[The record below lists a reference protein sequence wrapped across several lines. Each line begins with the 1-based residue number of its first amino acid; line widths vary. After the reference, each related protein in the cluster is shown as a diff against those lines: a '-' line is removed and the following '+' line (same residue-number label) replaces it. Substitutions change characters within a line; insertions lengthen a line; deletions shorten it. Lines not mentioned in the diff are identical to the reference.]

1 MTYKKYGVKISCLA
15 YGSGIGVQAMEVW
28 DHYIYLEKFQDFLKK
43 GYCNIKQNKPQNP
56 ITHCY
61 SFADA
66 LKMINEMT
74 NLDHTIDIPL
84 AKYNA
89 IKQAEAIFD
98 KFNKDHQND
107 CKRIAFREY
116 IENKKNELQKA
127 IDQLEKETEEFEKN
141 VGWS

>member
-1 MTYKKYGVKISCLA
+1 MYKKYGVKISCLS

-28 DHYIYLEKFQDFLKK
+28 DHAIYLEKFHDFMNK
-43 GYCNIKQNKPQNP
+43 GYCDKKQKKPQNP

-61 SFADA
+61 SFEEAF
-66 LKMINEMT
+66 KMINEMT
-74 NLDHTIDIPL
+74 CLAPAINIPM
-84 AKYNA
+84 AKYKA

-107 CKRIAFREY
+107 CKRIAFKEY
-116 IENKKNELQKA
+116 VENKKNEIQKA
-127 IDQLEKETEEFEKN
+127 IDQLEQETKDFEKN

>member
-1 MTYKKYGVKISCLA
+1 
-15 YGSGIGVQAMEVW
+15 MEVW
-28 DHYIYLEKFQDFLKK
+28 DHSIYLDYVYDFLRN
-43 GYCNIKQNKPQNP
+43 GYCTRKNNKPQNP
-56 ITHCY
+56 TTHCY
-61 SFADA
+61 SFDEA
-66 LKMINEMT
+66 LKMISEMQ
-74 NLDHTIDIPL
+74 NLSSKIDIPK

-98 KFNKDHQND
+98 KFNKDHEND

-127 IDQLEKETEEFEKN
+127 IDQLEEETKEFEKN